1 MPTTLL
7 SLHGFTMNGAGLRH
21 MLTELEPRLSDLL
34 AFEYPDAP
42 HLASEASVA
51 GIASL
56 MGGFRPKAP
65 NRQWWNAGEDGLTY
79 DGWDETRDLLR
90 ATAERI
96 ASAERPPEPTA
107 HPRPVP
113 SPRHGVALLGFSQ
126 GAAVAAALAAL
137 SRRGEFPPLRFV
149 VLVAGFAPRAHDI
162 EPLFD
167 APIDIPSLHV
177 WGKAD
182 PFAKHGPKL
191 LERFAPHTRQVLEW
205 PGRHIV
211 PTSRGAGDT
220 VVEFMRRH
228 A

>member
-21 MLTELEPRLSDLL
+21 MMAELEPRLSDLL

-56 MGGFRPKAP
+56 LGGFRPKPP
-65 NRQWWNAGEDGLTY
+65 NRQWWNAGDDGLAY
-79 DGWDETRDLLR
+79 HGWDETRDGLR
-90 ATAERI
+90 ATAELI
-96 ASAERPPEPTA
+96 VSAARPPEMTA
-107 HPRPVP
+107 QPWAAT
-113 SPRHGVALLGFSQ
+113 SPRQGVALLGFSQ

-137 SRRGEFPPLRFV
+137 SLRGEFPPLRFV
-149 VLVAGFAPRAHDI
+149 VLVAGFSPRARDI

-167 APIDIPSLHV
+167 SPIEVPSLHA
-177 WGKAD
+177 WGCAD
-182 PFAKHGPKL
+182 PFAKHAPRL
-191 LERFAPHTRQVLEW
+191 LERFAPHIRQVLEW
-205 PGRHIV
+205 AGRHVV
-211 PTSRGAGDT
+211 PTSHAAGDT
-220 VVEFMRRH
+220 LVELIRRH

>member
-1 MPTTLL
+1 MPAVSTTLI

-21 MLTELEPRLSDLL
+21 MLAELEPRLSDLL
-34 AFEYPDAP
+34 DFEYPDAP

-56 MGGFRPKAP
+56 MGGFRPKPP
-65 NRQWWNAGEDGLTY
+65 NRQWWNASDDGLTY
-79 DGWDETRDLLR
+79 DGWNETRDGLR
-90 ATAERI
+90 ATAQHI
-96 ASAERPPEPTA
+96 ATARQQSESA
-107 HPRPVP
+107 H
-113 SPRHGVALLGFSQ
+113 PRHGVALLGFSQ

-137 SRRGEFPPLRFV
+137 SLRGQFPPLRFV
-149 VLVAGFAPRAHDI
+149 VLVAGFAPRARDI

-167 APIDIPSLHV
+167 SPIEVPSLHV
-177 WGKAD
+177 WGHAD

-205 PGRHIV
+205 AGRHVV
-211 PTSRGAGDT
+211 PTSHGAGDAL
-220 VVEFMRRH
+220 VEFMRRH